1 MVHTVLEYSVFSISG
16 NIDRETELSIDRP
29 LVQCVIVGKYV
40 YTCNMYVGKK
50 TEIKV

>member
-16 NIDRETELSIDRP
+16 DIDRP

-40 YTCNMYVGKK
+40 HTCNMYVGKK